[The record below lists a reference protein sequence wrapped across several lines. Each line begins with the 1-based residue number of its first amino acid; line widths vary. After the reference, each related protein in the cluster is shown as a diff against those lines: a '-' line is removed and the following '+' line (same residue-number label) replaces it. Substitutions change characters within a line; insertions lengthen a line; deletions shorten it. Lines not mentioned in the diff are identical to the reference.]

1 MKIVKCD
8 LKEYL
13 ERFTSLSDEEI
24 EVCCKTIKNE
34 EDLSNYLENGYWNA
48 LWSYPIEELDYLL
61 DKEQDNKQ
69 EWKEETGN
77 DDYEDTYVLLFGRLW
92 EVEQ

>member
-1 MKIVKCD
+1 MRIVKCD

-13 ERFTSLSDEEI
+13 ERFTSLLDEEI
-24 EVCCKTIKNE
+24 EECCKTIKNE
-34 EDLSNYLENGYWNA
+34 DDLSNYMENGYWNT

-61 DKEQDNKQ
+61 DKEQD
-69 EWKEETGN
+69 WKNETN
-77 DDYEDTYVLLFGRLW
+77 DNDFEDTYVLLFNRLW